1 MTLPFDFH
9 THRLDAPAGAAIIS
23 MPREWLLQPHHLEL
37 RPGCLCLGVHPVSQ
51 LQAAYRAQTRVV
63 FHQR

>member
-23 MPREWLLQPHHLEL
+23 MPRDWL
-37 RPGCLCLGVHPVSQ
+37 V
-51 LQAAYRAQTRVV
+51 
-63 FHQR
+63 